1 MYTCAC
7 GDVYDGEWK
16 DDARSGQG
24 VLRYASGAVYTG
36 SWSRDL
42 RVGHGSLVFE
52 DGSSFVGQWV
62 DDSYGE
68 GNFCSKQGVIDG
80 NEMARDV

>member
-1 MYTCAC
+1 M
-7 GDVYDGEWK
+7 
-16 DDARSGQG
+16 
-24 VLRYASGAVYTG
+24 
-36 SWSRDL
+36 